1 MVDIKKAQ
9 ELKTKLAAG
18 VQAADIP
25 LLLEVVCQLA
35 GESKEVLEDF
45 GGWEAALQFK
55 EGNALNAWVEMK
67 DDKFTTGTGDHPS
80 PTNVIE
86 FADDVAAG
94 VFTGTIKAFDA
105 YTVGKMKFSGGLT
118 DMGRFSDLATV
129 ALSALD
135 NLPAAPAKVATPA
148 KSAPAAAAPAAA
160 SAPKPAKKGAKKAA
174 KKGK

>member
-1 MVDIKKAQ
+1 MVDLQKTS

-35 GESKEVLEDF
+35 GETKDILDDF

-55 EGNALNAWVEMK
+55 EGTALNAWVEMK

-94 VFTGTIKAFDA
+94 VFSGTIKAFDA
-105 YTVGKMKFSGGLT
+105 YTTGKMKFSGGLT
-118 DMGRFSDLATV
+118 DMGRFSDLTAAV
-129 ALSALD
+129 LPALD
-135 NLPAAPAKVATPA
+135 KLPAGPAKVAAPAKP
-148 KSAPAAAAPAAA
+148 APAGAATIPT
-160 SAPKPAKKGAKKAA
+160 STSKPAKKGAKKAA

>member
-1 MVDIKKAQ
+1 MVDTQKAQ
-9 ELKTKLAAG
+9 ELKAKLAAG
-18 VQAADIP
+18 VKAEDIP

-55 EGNALNAWVEMK
+55 EGSALNAWVEMK

-86 FADDVAAG
+86 FADDIAAG
-94 VFTGTIKAFDA
+94 VFTGTIKSFDA
-105 YTVGKMKFSGGLT
+105 YTTGKMKFSGGLT

-129 ALSALD
+129 ALSALAK
-135 NLPAAPAKVATPA
+135 LPAAAAKDAAPAKSTPA
-148 KSAPAAAAPAAA
+148 GAAPAPA
-160 SAPKPAKKGAKKAA
+160 STAKLEKKGAKKAA

>member
-1 MVDIKKAQ
+1 MVDLKKAN
-9 ELKTKLAAG
+9 ELKAKLATG

-45 GGWEAALQFK
+45 GGWEVALQFK
-55 EGNALNAWVEMK
+55 EGTALNAWVEMK

-94 VFTGTIKAFDA
+94 VLTGSIPSMEA
-105 YTVGKMKFSGGLT
+105 YTSGKMKFSGGLT

-135 NLPAAPAKVATPA
+135 KLPAAPA
-148 KSAPAAAAPAAA
+148 KSAPAAAAPAPA
-160 SAPKPAKKGAKKAA
+160 STASTAKPAKKGAKKAA